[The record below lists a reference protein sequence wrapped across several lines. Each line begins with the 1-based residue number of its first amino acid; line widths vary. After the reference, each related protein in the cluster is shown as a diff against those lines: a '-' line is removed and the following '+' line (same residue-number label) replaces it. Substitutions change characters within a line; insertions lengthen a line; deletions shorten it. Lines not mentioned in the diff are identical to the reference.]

1 MEEYNWPSNCA
12 HLRTGLHRVENNVKC
27 PHCQMVTYCG
37 ESCRRSEWRQHHV
50 LFCHSMPY
58 KKRLEN
64 RCNFYEKLGDDWLVN
79 ANLYRGV
86 IFPAQEISLSPFR
99 RGCILCER
107 KLGKKDFQKMKHILN
122 GQTLS
127 QKTKNGTF
135 INYELCPKCLH
146 SGNDICLRSYQN
158 VFDCNRENS
167 QKSLLLYSW
176 MNHFQLSPDLVR
188 YIWSFFLVE
197 SECTGGHEIVKR
209 KGGESKSTI
218 SRIFGIIGDFF

>member
-1 MEEYNWPSNCA
+1 
-12 HLRTGLHRVENNVKC
+12 
-27 PHCQMVTYCG
+27 MVTYCS
-37 ESCRRSEWRQHHV
+37 ESCRISEWRKYHV

-64 RCNFYEKLGDDWLVN
+64 RCNFYEKLSNDWLVN
-79 ANLYRGV
+79 ANLYHELHSLS
-86 IFPAQEISLSPFR
+86 EISFSPFR

-107 KLGKKDFQKMKHILN
+107 KLEKKDFQKMKHILN

-188 YIWSFFLVE
+188 YIWSIFLVE
-197 SECTGGHEIVKR
+197 RECTGGHEIVVR
-209 KGGESKSTI
+209 KTLKSTI
-218 SRIFGIIGDFF
+218 SRVFGMIGDLF